1 MNHLRRDGLLFA
13 FLLTVL
19 PVGSALAQVAGHK
32 TFSFSTSGF
41 ATVDIRGRMVAL
53 ESDHAVSTRD
63 RRNPSVCMGL
73 RAAEPGGRN
82 GFYWGEEAGMDDLA
96 HPMAAKEGC
105 LVISAPSTRG
115 HGNYLHL
122 SASTSEGGSSALT
135 PGDRGSG
142 LIPSRAYEGLP
153 GLKGPAPGNSLH
165 QPFMIASGHPNLT
178 NMIAL
183 DDQTILRTQML
194 IDTSPSVVLNESNG
208 AQLSNS
214 EGEILVNKK
223 DYPSAGVRFEGVDV
237 GAVWALFVRRAP
249 HRQKSHEDE
258 LPIDASTGEY
268 TQSEGYHWGGLLA
281 QSLFFNVIENSV
293 RTASDDQIRNLLAKK
308 PFWHDYAASI
318 RQFNMR
324 RWNDGD
330 DFLVNYTGHPMQG
343 AVSGFIE
350 IQNDPRARALEIG
363 ANREYWES
371 RFKAFLWATAYSV
384 HSEISP
390 IGEAGIGNEGGWTY
404 PIHCKTRCTEP
415 GTYHHYTNN
424 TGWVDFIITPTVGT
438 LWLLAEDTLDRYI
451 SDRIQGNGRIV
462 PKIVRGGLNPSR
474 TMANAVRF
482 KAPWYR
488 DSQES
493 EEFQRSHGVHF
504 LPSDDDAA
512 AAERYRRF
520 SIAPYF
526 RSMPFGA
533 PSRPCTLCMQN
544 PGAGISL
551 DYGLARWVS
560 GSIAVEKETS
570 SAVTHA
576 VGSTVSIGFGLR
588 LMYETPHNTL
598 SFAVRPGLMITP
610 ISQPRNSLGTSNVD
624 AKQLQSVENGAIT
637 LAFSND
643 IKLSPLL
650 SMRLSVADTI
660 VRTGILDRSQVGI
673 GSPPYLSW
681 LSKETYANRS
691 TWSSALGPVLRF

>member
-1 MNHLRRDGLLFA
+1 VNHLRRDELLFA
-13 FLLTVL
+13 LLLTAL
-19 PVGSALAQVAGHK
+19 PVGSARAQVAGHK
-32 TFSFSTSGF
+32 TFPFSKSGF
-41 ATVDIRGRMVAL
+41 ATADVRGRMVAFGG
-53 ESDHAVSTRD
+53 DHAASTPDGWDASACGGIRTK
-63 RRNPSVCMGL
+63 
-73 RAAEPGGRN
+73 EPGGRN
-82 GFYWGEEAGMDDLA
+82 GFYWGEQAGMENLA
-96 HPMAAKEGC
+96 RPMAAKEGC
-105 LVISAPSTRG
+105 LGFTAPSTRG

-122 SASTSEGGSSALT
+122 SASAGEGGAWFPT

-142 LIPSRAYEGLP
+142 LIASRDYEGLIDQ
-153 GLKGPAPGNSLH
+153 KSRAPGNSPH
-165 QPFMIASGHPNLT
+165 QPFMLASGLSNLT
-178 NMIAL
+178 NMIAS
-183 DDQTILRTQML
+183 DEQTILRTEML
-194 IDTSPSVVLNESNG
+194 LDTSPSVVLNESNG
-208 AQLSNS
+208 SQLSNS
-214 EGEILVNKK
+214 EGAILVNKK
-223 DYPSAGVRFEGVDV
+223 DYPSAGVNFEGVSV
-237 GAVWALFVRRAP
+237 GAAWGLFVHVAP
-249 HRQKSHEDE
+249 RRQKSHEDE
-258 LPIDASTGEY
+258 LPINAFSDEY
-268 TQSEGYHWGGLLA
+268 PPSEGYHWGGLLA

-293 RTASDDQIRNLLAKK
+293 RTASDSQIRNLLAKK
-308 PFWHDYAASI
+308 PFWHDYRASI

-350 IQNDPRARALEIG
+350 IQNDPRGRELEIG

-404 PIHCKTRCTEP
+404 PIHCKTHCTEP

-424 TGWVDFIITPTVGT
+424 TGWVDFIITPTLGT

-451 SDRIQGNGRIV
+451 SDRIQGDGRFV
-462 PKIVRGGLNPSR
+462 PKIVRGALNPSR

-504 LPSDDDAA
+504 LPSDDEIA
-512 AAERYRRF
+512 AAERFRRF

-526 RSMPFGA
+526 RSMPFGE
-533 PSRPCTLCMQN
+533 PSHPCALCMQN
-544 PGAGISL
+544 PGVGISL
-551 DYGLARWVS
+551 DYAFARWVS
-560 GSIAVEKETS
+560 GSIAVEKDAS
-570 SAVTHA
+570 SVNHA
-576 VGSTVSIGFGLR
+576 AGSTLSVGFGLR

-610 ISQPRNSLGTSNVD
+610 ISQPPNSLGISNVD
-624 AKQLQSVENGAIT
+624 ARQLLSVENGTIT
-637 LAFSND
+637 LALSND
-643 IKLSPLL
+643 IKLNPLL
-650 SMRLSVADTI
+650 SMRLSIADTI
-660 VRTGILDRSQVGI
+660 VRTGTLDRSQVGI

-681 LSKETYANRS
+681 LSKDSYTNRS
-691 TWSSALGPVLRF
+691 TWSSSLGPVLRF